1 MRVFARCVVA
11 VAMALAFVVFG
22 VGSASAARP
31 PNACQG
37 QWTVPSPLQF
47 QQGFKYY
54 ITFYLTQRG
63 TTISGKAGYQIG
75 SKVTVG
81 NVGGS
86 IKGNHFSARV
96 FWTYSGGRGVGIY
109 NGDIQPTGTIFQGTT
124 WDQQANNGVTENFN
138 SSSQTLFYCSPLPGY
153 AEVSRMAVRDFLYQ
167 DEFDRFTKGGYRP
180 VWIDGWRTTDG
191 RNWFNVVFRPDDGK
205 TPWVARHNLTGAQY
219 QTEFDKWTRAGYRPL
234 QIESYPASNG
244 IRYAA
249 IFVKTPGP
257 SFLAYHARSE
267 ADHQA
272 RFNQLT
278 AQGWVPAI
286 ISVAPWGGA
295 RYYTALYE
303 KKAVGGFAAWQTLDA
318 SQYQAQINQ
327 QAAAGRKL
335 VYLNAYNDQA
345 GPRFTAIWYS
355 NAAVPY
361 ARHGI
366 DPLGYY
372 ALADAQRANGLL
384 TRAVTGYTDGTSPRY
399 AAFWSK

>member
-1 MRVFARCVVA
+1 MQRSRGWPC
-11 VAMALAFVVFG
+11 G
-22 VGSASAARP
+22 TSSIRTSSTGSRRAAIDPCGSTAGARP
-31 PNACQG
+31 TEGTGSTSFSGPTTA
-37 QWTVPSPLQF
+37 
-47 QQGFKYY
+47 KH
-54 ITFYLTQRG
+54 RG
-63 TTISGKAGYQIG
+63 SHA
-75 SKVTVG
+75 
-81 NVGGS
+81 
-86 IKGNHFSARV
+86 
-96 FWTYSGGRGVGIY
+96 
-109 NGDIQPTGTIFQGTT
+109 D
-124 WDQQANNGVTENFN
+124 
-138 SSSQTLFYCSPLPGY
+138 
-153 AEVSRMAVRDFLYQ
+153 
-167 DEFDRFTKGGYRP
+167 
-180 VWIDGWRTTDG
+180 
-191 RNWFNVVFRPDDGK
+191 
-205 TPWVARHNLTGAQY
+205 NLTGAQY
-219 QTEFDKWTRAGYRPL
+219 QAEFDKWTKAGYRPL

-366 DPLGYY
+366 EPYDYY
-372 ALADAQRANGLL
+372 ALADAQRKNGLL
-384 TRAVTGYTDGTSPRY
+384 TRAVTGYTDGASPRY